1 MSETEAIMWAVEKDP
16 ALRSDFCNLTILEH
30 APNEKRLRTTLEH
43 ALGAIPR
50 LRQRVVSAPF
60 RLVPPEFATDPGLD
74 IDYHVRRIAVPA
86 PGDRRALLDVCE
98 QLAEAPFDRSRPLW
112 EFTVLDGLAGGR
124 AALVQK
130 VHHTI
135 SDGVGALRLSLAMLD
150 LEADPAP
157 RPEVPVEPDG
167 DNPARG
173 PLGVLR
179 GAAFDAT
186 ARGAHVVGH
195 AVHGAT
201 SVLTHPTELPARA
214 ADATRLA
221 ASVHRQAFVAD
232 RAHSDILQGRS
243 LRRHFEVHRVALP
256 ALRRV
261 ASALGGSVND
271 AYVTGIAAGLGRY
284 HDRMESTVSEL
295 RMAMPVSTRGKGD
308 AGANRFAPARVLV
321 PIQPAGDPAA
331 LFAVIH
337 DRLATTKTEPA
348 LAALESLAGF
358 AYFLP
363 TSLLVAFTRNQART
377 IDFAASNLRGSPV
390 PLYLA
395 GARIAA
401 NFPFG
406 PRSGTALNITTLGY
420 ADELHLGCNIDP
432 AAVTD
437 IDAFTADLTA
447 GFEELLELS

>member
-1 MSETEAIMWAVEKDP
+1 M
-16 ALRSDFCNLTILEH
+16 
-30 APNEKRLRTTLEH
+30 
-43 ALGAIPR
+43 
-50 LRQRVVSAPF
+50 
-60 RLVPPEFATDPGLD
+60 
-74 IDYHVRRIAVPA
+74 RRIAVPA

-124 AALVQK
+124 AALLQK

-256 ALRRV
+256 ALQARRGRARRQRQRRV
-261 ASALGGSVND
+261 RHR
-271 AYVTGIAAGLGRY
+271 YRGRPRPLPRSDGE
-284 HDRMESTVSEL
+284 HRRRTAD
-295 RMAMPVSTRGKGD
+295 GD
-308 AGANRFAPARVLV
+308 AGEHTRQGRRRARIGSRRLV
-321 PIQPAGDPAA
+321 SSSRSNPPDDPAA

-348 LAALESLAGF
+348 LTALESLAGF

-363 TSLLVAFTRNQART
+363 TSLLVAFTRSQART

-395 GARIAA
+395 GARIVA

-406 PRSGTALNITTLGY
+406 PRSGTALNITTFGY

-437 IDAFTADLTA
+437 IDAFTDDLTA